1 MLDQYADTIWHKTI
15 FYLILIFISFSLISI
30 AGTHISLGVIAI
42 VWILWMLFSK
52 QVLVEKTSLEIAF
65 AFLAFVFVLATIFSE
80 RPMDSLIN
88 LKNVL
93 LISVVYILSSNLLN
107 RREINTA
114 IHVFIVVATIM
125 AAIGLFSTDIMGGK
139 RVMGFKS
146 TTMTWGAMSAIFTT
160 ITGSLFLF
168 SAKGKT
174 RWLYLAAFVVQF
186 GGMLFSYVRGS
197 WLGFMAG
204 ISILIFVK
212 NKKLMLV
219 LFILLVILFLAAPD
233 SIQNR
238 ILSITDLSVG
248 STQVRFTQWKNAVN
262 IFKDHPIVGVGWIDL
277 GEIHRSYAPPGAD
290 LNYQAYR
297 IGHFH
302 NNFVMFAVCFGA
314 LGLLAVVF
322 MIYKILQTEMRI
334 YRDLSVK
341 NSIMAAWVI
350 GSVAA
355 YIGFWV
361 NGLFDWTFG
370 DAEPATLIWLTI
382 GLSVAIEKRKLDEKT
397 TGK

>member
-1 MLDQYADTIWHKTI
+1 MLDQRTESIWHKI
-15 FYLILIFISFSLISI
+15 LFGLILIFISFSLISI

-42 VWILWMLFSK
+42 VWILWMIFSGK
-52 QVLVEKTSLEIAF
+52 ILIEKTPLELAF
-65 AFLAFVFVLATIFSE
+65 AILSGAFLLATIFSQ
-80 RPMDSLIN
+80 RPLESFVN
-88 LKNVL
+88 LKNIL

-107 RREINTA
+107 RNEITKA
-114 IHVFIVVATIM
+114 IHVFIVVATMM
-125 AAIGLFSTDIMGGK
+125 AAIGLLSTDIMGGK

-160 ITGSLFLF
+160 ITAALFLF
-168 SAKGKT
+168 SEKGKA

-186 GGMLFSYVRGS
+186 VSMLFSYVRGS

-204 ISILIFVK
+204 VLILIFLK
-212 NKKLMLV
+212 NKKWLLV
-219 LFILLVILFLAAPD
+219 LLVLLVVVFIAAPD

-248 STQVRFTQWKNAVN
+248 SVQVRFTQWKNAVN

-277 GEIHRSYAPPGAD
+277 GEIHRSYAPAGAD

-302 NNFVMFAVCFGA
+302 NNFVMIAVCFGA
-314 LGLLAVVF
+314 LGLLAVVYLIF
-322 MIYKILQTEMRI
+322 KILQAEIQIFRKLPAEQPLM
-334 YRDLSVK
+334 S
-341 NSIMAAWVI
+341 AWVI
-350 GSVAA
+350 GSIAA
-355 YIGFWV
+355 YVGFWV

-382 GLSVAIEKRKLDEKT
+382 GLSLAIGKRIVNDQPI
-397 TGK
+397 GN